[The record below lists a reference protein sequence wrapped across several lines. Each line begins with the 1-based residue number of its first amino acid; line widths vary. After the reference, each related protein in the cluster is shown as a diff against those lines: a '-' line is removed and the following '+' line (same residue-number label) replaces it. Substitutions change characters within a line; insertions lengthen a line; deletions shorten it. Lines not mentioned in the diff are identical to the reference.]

1 MFDLLSECQLFFS
14 TRHRLKNEGSC
25 SRRNDGKTVKRAFCK
40 TMPNGF
46 WKLIYVELKEVE
58 ERWQML
64 SYYSHIY

>member
-1 MFDLLSECQLFFS
+1 ME
-14 TRHRLKNEGSC
+14 
-25 SRRNDGKTVKRAFCK
+25 RAFCK